1 MSRDV
6 AHSAWKSAETIK
18 KLSDRVIGFGPFGV
32 GLDGILA
39 WIPGADLIYSGGAAI
54 YLLFLAVRSGASFSS
69 IAKMAGVLGIDV
81 LMSGVPLP
89 VAPDIVDMLWQ
100 GHLMAANALQK
111 DIEARHGIPPSH
123 IERVEKERLKRGR
136 GLGWVSWLLLIVLI
150 AAVWMSDFNETLS
163 AGWWPAFRDA
173 TVSLAGI
180 TVALPYTVGAVV
192 LLMFVVNALNR
203 PARRKA

>member
-6 AHSAWKSAETIK
+6 AHSAWKSAETVK

-32 GLDGILA
+32 GLDGLLA
-39 WIPGADLIYSGGAAI
+39 WIPGAGLIYSGGAAI
-54 YLLFLAVRSGASFSS
+54 YLLYLAVRSGAGFTA

-89 VAPDIVDMLWQ
+89 LVPDIADMLWQ
-100 GHLMAANALQK
+100 GHLMAANSLQK

-136 GLGWVSWLLLIVLI
+136 GLGWVSWLLLAVLI
-150 AAVWMSDFNETLS
+150 AAFWISNFGETLS
-163 AGWWPAFRDA
+163 LGWWEAFKAA
-173 TVSLAGI
+173 TVSLAGY
-180 TVALPYTVGAVV
+180 TVALPISAGAIV
-192 LLMFVVNALNR
+192 LLMFIVNALNR
-203 PARRKA
+203 PARRA

>member
-1 MSRDV
+1 EV

-18 KLSDRVIGFGPFGV
+18 KLSDRVVGFGPFGV

-39 WIPGADLIYSGGAAI
+39 WIPGAGLIYSGGAAV
-54 YLLFLAVRSGASFSS
+54 YLLYLAVQAGVSFTS

-89 VAPDIVDMLWQ
+89 VVPDIADMLWQ
-100 GHLMAANALQK
+100 GHLMAANSLQK

-136 GLGWVSWLLLIVLI
+136 GLGWVSWVLLVVLI
-150 AAVWMSDFNETLS
+150 AAFWMSDFGETLS
-163 AGWWPAFRDA
+163 LGWWEAFKAA
-173 TVSLAGI
+173 TVSFAGF
-180 TVALPYTVGAVV
+180 TVALPLTTGAIV
-192 LLMFVVNALNR
+192 LLMFIVNALNR
-203 PARRKA
+203 PARRA

>member
-1 MSRDV
+1 MSREV

-18 KLSDRVIGFGPFGV
+18 KLSDRVMGFGPFGI

-39 WIPGADLIYSGGAAI
+39 WIPGAGLIYSGGAAV
-54 YLLFLAVRSGASFSS
+54 YLLFLAVQAGASFTS

-89 VAPDIVDMLWQ
+89 VVPDIADMLWQ
-100 GHLMAANALQK
+100 GHLMAANSLQK

-136 GLGWVSWLLLIVLI
+136 GLGWVSWVLLAVLI
-150 AAVWMSDFNETLS
+150 AAFWMSDFGETLS
-163 AGWWPAFRDA
+163 LGWWEAFKAA
-173 TVSLAGI
+173 TVTFAGF
-180 TVALPYTVGAVV
+180 TVALPITAGVVV
-192 LLMFVVNALNR
+192 LLMFIVNALNR
-203 PARRKA
+203 PARRA

>member
-18 KLSDRVIGFGPFGV
+18 KLSDRVVGFGPFGV

-39 WIPGADLIYSGGAAI
+39 WIPGAGLIYSGGAAV
-54 YLLFLAVRSGASFSS
+54 YLLYLAARSGASGTS

-89 VAPDIVDMLWQ
+89 LVPDIADMLWQ
-100 GHLMAANALQK
+100 GHLMAANSLQK

-136 GLGWVSWLLLIVLI
+136 GLGWVSWVLLAVLI
-150 AAVWMSDFNETLS
+150 AAFWISDFGETLNL
-163 AGWWPAFRDA
+163 GWWEAFKAA
-173 TVSLAGI
+173 TVSFAGF
-180 TVALPYTVGAVV
+180 TVALPLTVGAIV
-192 LLMFVVNALNR
+192 LLMFIINALNR
-203 PARRKA
+203 PARRA

>member
-39 WIPGADLIYSGGAAI
+39 WIPGAGLIYSGGAAI
-54 YLLFLAVRSGASFSS
+54 YLLYLAIRSGASFTSV
-69 IAKMAGVLGIDV
+69 AKMAGVLGIDV

-89 VAPDIVDMLWQ
+89 LVPDIVDMLWQ
-100 GHLMAANALQK
+100 GHLMAANSLQK

-150 AAVWMSDFNETLS
+150 TAVWMSDFNETLS
-163 AGWWPAFRDA
+163 AGLWPAFRDA
-173 TVSLAGI
+173 TVSLAGV
-180 TVALPYTVGAVV
+180 TVALPYTAGAVV
-192 LLMFVVNALNR
+192 LLMFIVNALNR